1 MEGNP
6 ASSYVSHGINL
17 TVTLLALRAAAVYN
31 QTLETLSSL
40 IFLKTSPED
49 RGPRRGGTK
58 GRPVAPS
65 AAARST
71 GGFGGSP
78 TKSSIRA
85 GNRHGTGRASGQF
98 PSPAERAV
106 TDLPV
111 RLPLF
116 QLWGPGVASR
126 EVKGLLRPR
135 LPKTRATKSELPFPG
150 RRHWARPAPPK
161 GERGPR
167 WAKGGGRGGSDS
179 GRRSHPTAV
188 SQPPGAWNWLCVEMR
203 PLEKR
208 LPCNET
214 LRAGPTPAER
224 CPYRRTQ
231 GHRDTRVH
239 VHQGVA
245 M

>member
-17 TVTLLALRAAAVYN
+17 TVMLLALRAAAVYN

-126 EVKGLLRPR
+126 EVKGLLRPH

-167 WAKGGGRGGSDS
+167 RGQ
-179 GRRSHPTAV
+179 GRRQGRLRQRTAFPPEGVPTT
-188 SQPPGAWNWLCVEMR
+188 LLRCV
-203 PLEKR
+203 
-208 LPCNET
+208 
-214 LRAGPTPAER
+214 PTPRGLELAVCGDETSR
-224 CPYRRTQ
+224 EATSLQ
-231 GHRDTRVH
+231 
-239 VHQGVA
+239 
-245 M
+245 

>member
-1 MEGNP
+1 MEGNL

-150 RRHWARPAPPK
+150 HRHWARPAPPK

-167 WAKGGGRGGSDS
+167 RGQGRWQ
-179 GRRSHPTAV
+179 GRLRQRTAFPPEGVPTT
-188 SQPPGAWNWLCVEMR
+188 LLRCV
-203 PLEKR
+203 
-208 LPCNET
+208 
-214 LRAGPTPAER
+214 PTPRGLELAVCGDETSR
-224 CPYRRTQ
+224 EATSLQ
-231 GHRDTRVH
+231 
-239 VHQGVA
+239 
-245 M
+245 

>member
-1 MEGNP
+1 M
-6 ASSYVSHGINL
+6 
-17 TVTLLALRAAAVYN
+17 LLALRAAAVYN

-111 RLPLF
+111 RLLLF

-150 RRHWARPAPPK
+150 HRHWARPALPK

-167 WAKGGGRGGSDS
+167 RGQGWRQGRLRQRTAFPPEGV
-179 GRRSHPTAV
+179 PTT
-188 SQPPGAWNWLCVEMR
+188 LLRCV
-203 PLEKR
+203 
-208 LPCNET
+208 
-214 LRAGPTPAER
+214 PTPRGLELTVCGDEPSREA
-224 CPYRRTQ
+224 TSLQ
-231 GHRDTRVH
+231 
-239 VHQGVA
+239 
-245 M
+245 

>member
-17 TVTLLALRAAAVYN
+17 TVMLLALRAAAVYN

-58 GRPVAPS
+58 GRPVAPL

-111 RLPLF
+111 RLLLF

-150 RRHWARPAPPK
+150 HRHWARSAPPK

-167 WAKGGGRGGSDS
+167 RGQGRWQ
-179 GRRSHPTAV
+179 GRLRQRTAFPPEGVPTT
-188 SQPPGAWNWLCVEMR
+188 LLRCV
-203 PLEKR
+203 
-208 LPCNET
+208 
-214 LRAGPTPAER
+214 PTPRGLELTVCGDETSREA
-224 CPYRRTQ
+224 TSLQ
-231 GHRDTRVH
+231 
-239 VHQGVA
+239 
-245 M
+245 

>member
-17 TVTLLALRAAAVYN
+17 TVMLLALRAAAVYN

-150 RRHWARPAPPK
+150 HRHWARPAPPK

-167 WAKGGGRGGSDS
+167 RGQGWRQGRL
-179 GRRSHPTAV
+179 RQRTAF
-188 SQPPGAWNWLCVEMR
+188 PPEGVPATLLRCV
-203 PLEKR
+203 
-208 LPCNET
+208 
-214 LRAGPTPAER
+214 PTPRGLELTVCGDETSREA
-224 CPYRRTQ
+224 TSLQ
-231 GHRDTRVH
+231 
-239 VHQGVA
+239 
-245 M
+245 